1 LRGGVMRSFMM
12 CSDIERRLMR
22 SFMMC
27 SGIERGR
34 NEELHDVFS
43 D

>member
-1 LRGGVMRSFMM
+1 MRSFMM
-12 CSDIERRLMR
+12 CSDIEKRLMR

-27 SGIERGR
+27 SGIESRR
-34 NEELHDVFS
+34 NEELHNVFR